1 MWLAYATCCRNFH
14 STKKLEINSKQKVHQ
29 IDEQNIEDIDHIDD
43 DRANSEESVSVLR
56 WSSGANIDHSVYLV
70 FEKDKLNYSQY
81 ISLKHENLILCELSS
96 SEVSLKRA
104 MMDNLELDDSSLVAG
119 AKKLKIMI
127 SDKNAHSTDVFY
139 RQRCYNEFPRDYKPA
154 ESNREDKYSI

>member
-14 STKKLEINSKQKVHQ
+14 STKKLETNSKQKVHQ

-104 MMDNLELDDSSLVAG
+104 MRDNLEVGWLFPSCGS
-119 AKKLKIMI
+119 KKV
-127 SDKNAHSTDVFY
+127 KNYDI
-139 RQRCYNEFPRDYKPA
+139 R
-154 ESNREDKYSI
+154 